1 MTMADQSLMFAAT
14 GFYFICHVPEL
25 YANYVNK
32 NANMYNMPEKLFM
45 LLGTVLAVTYAIQ
58 LGDSAILTNYGL
70 QLGIDVVALTMRG
83 YYVWLN
89 YFKTTGNA
97 TVAVAS
103 DPEISTLTR

>member
-1 MTMADQSLMFAAT
+1 MTVADQRLMFAAT
-14 GFYFICHVPEL
+14 GFYFVCHVPEL

-58 LGDSAILTNYGL
+58 LGDSAILTNYGI

-83 YYVWLN
+83 YYVWSGR
-89 YFKTTGNA
+89 TR
-97 TVAVAS
+97 VAAAGEAP
-103 DPEISTLTR
+103 DAEISTLTR